1 MMAYKFNNGPGI
13 LRLEARM
20 SKFLLLKYLK
30 PSLWALRRKTISDK
44 KYDSIMKFELF
55 WHHDKIS
62 SSSRNLKL
70 A

>member
-30 PSLWALRRKTISDK
+30 PSLWALGRKTISDK